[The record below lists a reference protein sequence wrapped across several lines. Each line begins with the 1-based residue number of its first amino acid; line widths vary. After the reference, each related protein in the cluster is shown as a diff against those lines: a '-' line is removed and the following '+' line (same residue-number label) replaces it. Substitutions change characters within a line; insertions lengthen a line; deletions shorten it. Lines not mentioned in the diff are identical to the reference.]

1 MTPHTTMSKSD
12 IPQPNNTFSST
23 YLSKQ
28 RPRTAMEALML
39 SISDVIEES
48 VEELQPLRE
57 AVAICIEQLD
67 EQDQFIVNAINSEFL
82 SYEQLAKRLGVSKP
96 HAWRLKNN
104 AYAKLQQ
111 LLTMHPLIRKKVR
124 VVNTWEQSASQW
136 VMHIAS
142 FATEEQTISTDKLQR
157 LISSARAC
165 LFDNDDLP
173 VSLLWTEIGIEAIQD
188 LRKRD
193 AWDSG
198 QMCKLLASKQ
208 HDYGHGNI
216 TTFGLKGVLVRL
228 SDKVERLIN
237 LQSKKTKAQNESTVD
252 TLRDIVGYC
261 VIALMLNDE
270 TFDLELGDNYA
281 NESVS
286 DWV

>member
-1 MTPHTTMSKSD
+1 MIPHTMVLSKND
-12 IPQPNNTFSST
+12 LPQDNNVFITS
-23 YLSKQ
+23 YLNKQ
-28 RPRTAMEALML
+28 RPNTAMEALML

-48 VEELQPLRE
+48 AEELQPLRE

-67 EQDQFIVNAINSEFL
+67 EQDQFIVNSVNSEFV
-82 SYEQLAKRLGVSKP
+82 SYDELGKRLGVSKP

-104 AYAKLQQ
+104 AYARLQQ
-111 LLTMHPLIRKKVR
+111 LLIMHPLIRKKVR

-142 FATEEQTISTDKLQR
+142 FAAESKKADTNKLQR
-157 LISSARAC
+157 LVTSGRIC
-165 LFDNDDLP
+165 LFEQDELP
-173 VSLLWTEIGIEAIQD
+173 VSLLWTEIAIQAVQD
-188 LRKRD
+188 LRLSND
-193 AWDSG
+193 WDSG
-198 QMCKLLASKQ
+198 EMATLLASKQ

-216 TTFGLKGVLVRL
+216 TAFGMKGVLVRL

-237 LQSKKTKAQNESTVD
+237 LKSREAQNESKTD

-261 VIALMLNDE
+261 VIALMLNDD
-270 TFDLELGDNYA
+270 TFNLSLGDNYE

-286 DWV
+286 DWI

>member
-1 MTPHTTMSKSD
+1 MSKND
-12 IPQPNNTFSST
+12 IPQDNYVFSSS

-28 RPRTAMEALML
+28 RPQTAMEALML
-39 SISDVIEES
+39 SVSDVIEES
-48 VEELQPLRE
+48 AEELQPLRE
-57 AVAICIEQLD
+57 AVAMCIEQLD
-67 EQDQFIVNAINSEFL
+67 EQDQFIINSVNSEFL
-82 SYEQLAKRLGVSKP
+82 SYEQLGKRLGVSKP

-104 AYAKLQQ
+104 AYARLQQ

-124 VVNTWEQSASQW
+124 VVNNWEQSASQW

-142 FATEEQTISTDKLQR
+142 FATEIKEAEVEKLRR
-157 LISSARAC
+157 LVTSGRIC
-165 LFDNDDLP
+165 LFEQDELP
-173 VSLLWTEIGIEAIQD
+173 VSLLWTEIAIQAVQD
-188 LRKRD
+188 LRMRNQ
-193 AWDSG
+193 WDSG
-198 QMCKLLASKQ
+198 EMCTLLVSKQ

-216 TTFGLKGVLVRL
+216 TAFGMKGVLVRL

-237 LQSKKTKAQNESTVD
+237 LKSKKSKAQNESVID

-270 TFDLELGDNYA
+270 TFNLDLGDNYA
-281 NESVS
+281 DESAS

>member
-1 MTPHTTMSKSD
+1 MSKND
-12 IPQPNNTFSST
+12 IPQDNYVFSST

-28 RPRTAMEALML
+28 RPQTAMEALML
-39 SISDVIEES
+39 SVSDVIEES

-57 AVAICIEQLD
+57 AVAMCIEQLD
-67 EQDQFIVNAINSEFL
+67 EQDQFIINAVNSEFL
-82 SYEQLAKRLGVSKP
+82 SYEQLGKRLGVSKP

-142 FATEEQTISTDKLQR
+142 FATEEQEVSPEKLQR
-157 LISSARAC
+157 IVHVARVC
-165 LFDNDDLP
+165 LFDQDDVP
-173 VSLLWTEIGIEAIQD
+173 VSLLWTEMGIEAIQE
-188 LRKRD
+188 LRMRN

-198 QMCKLLASKQ
+198 KMCKLLASKQ

-216 TTFGLKGVLVRL
+216 TAFGLKGVLVRL

-237 LQSKKTKAQNESTVD
+237 LKSKKSKAQNESLLD

-261 VIALMLNDE
+261 VIALMINDE
-270 TFDLELGDNYA
+270 TFNLELGENYA

-286 DWV
+286 DWI

>member
-1 MTPHTTMSKSD
+1 MSKND
-12 IPQPNNTFSST
+12 IPQDNYVFSSS

-39 SISDVIEES
+39 SVSDVIEES
-48 VEELQPLRE
+48 AEELQPLRE
-57 AVAICIEQLD
+57 AVAMCIEQLD
-67 EQDQFIVNAINSEFL
+67 EQDQFIVNAVNSEFL
-82 SYEQLAKRLGVSKP
+82 SYEQLGKRLGVSKP

-124 VVNTWEQSASQW
+124 VAKSWEQSASQW

-142 FATEEQTISTDKLQR
+142 FATEEQEILPEKLQR
-157 LISSARAC
+157 LIQSARIC
-165 LFDNDDLP
+165 LFDQDDIP
-173 VSLLWTEIGIEAIQD
+173 VSLLWTEMGIEAIQE
-188 LRKRD
+188 LRMLN

-198 QMCKLLASKQ
+198 EMCTLLASKQ

-237 LQSKKTKAQNESTVD
+237 LKSKKSKAQNESLLD

-270 TFDLELGDNYA
+270 TFHLELGENYA
-281 NESVS
+281 NESAS
-286 DWV
+286 DWI

>member
-1 MTPHTTMSKSD
+1 
-12 IPQPNNTFSST
+12 
-23 YLSKQ
+23 
-28 RPRTAMEALML
+28 MEALML

-48 VEELQPLRE
+48 AEELQPLRE
-57 AVAICIEQLD
+57 AVAVCIEQLD
-67 EQDQFIVNAINSEFL
+67 EQDQFIVNSVNSEFV
-82 SYEQLAKRLGVSKP
+82 SYDELGKRLGVSKP

-104 AYAKLQQ
+104 AYARLQQ
-111 LLTMHPLIRKKVR
+111 LLVMHPLIRKKVR

-142 FATEEQTISTDKLQR
+142 LATEPKEIQIEKLQR
-157 LISSARAC
+157 LITSGRIC
-165 LFDNDDLP
+165 LFEQDELP
-173 VSLLWTEIGIEAIQD
+173 VSLLWTEIAIQAVQD
-188 LRKRD
+188 LRRSSD
-193 AWDSG
+193 WDSG
-198 QMCKLLASKQ
+198 EMATLLASKQ

-216 TTFGLKGVLVRL
+216 TAFGMKGVLVRL
-228 SDKVERLIN
+228 SDKIERYIN
-237 LQSKKTKAQNESTVD
+237 LKSKKAQNESKTD

-270 TFDLELGDNYA
+270 TFNLDLGDNYE

>member
-1 MTPHTTMSKSD
+1 MSKND
-12 IPQPNNTFSST
+12 ILKDNYVFSST

-39 SISDVIEES
+39 SVSDVVEES
-48 VEELQPLRE
+48 AEELQPLRE
-57 AVAICIEQLD
+57 AVAMCIEQLD
-67 EQDQFIVNAINSEFL
+67 EQDQFIVNAVNSEFL
-82 SYEQLAKRLGVSKP
+82 SYEQLGKRLGVSKP

-111 LLTMHPLIRKKVR
+111 LLTMHPLVRKKVR

-142 FATEEQTISTDKLQR
+142 FATEEQEILPEKLQR
-157 LISSARAC
+157 LIQSARIC
-165 LFDNDDLP
+165 LFDQDDIP
-173 VSLLWTEIGIEAIQD
+173 VSLLWTEMGIEAIQE
-188 LRKRD
+188 LRLRNS
-193 AWDSG
+193 WDSG
-198 QMCKLLASKQ
+198 EMCALLVSKQ
-208 HDYGHGNI
+208 HDYGHNNI
-216 TTFGLKGVLVRL
+216 VAFGLRGVLVRL

-237 LQSKKTKAQNESTVD
+237 LKSKKSKAKNESMLD

-270 TFDLELGDNYA
+270 TFNLELGDNYA

>member
-1 MTPHTTMSKSD
+1 MIPHTMVMSKND
-12 IPQPNNTFSST
+12 IPQDNNVFITS
-23 YLSKQ
+23 YVNKQ
-28 RPRTAMEALML
+28 RPNTAMEALML

-48 VEELQPLRE
+48 AEELQPLRE
-57 AVAICIEQLD
+57 AVAVCIEQLD
-67 EQDQFIVNAINSEFL
+67 EQDQFIVNSVNSEFV
-82 SYEQLAKRLGVSKP
+82 SYDELGKRLGVSKP

-104 AYAKLQQ
+104 AYARLQQ
-111 LLTMHPLIRKKVR
+111 LLVMHPLIRKKVR

-142 FATEEQTISTDKLQR
+142 LATEPKEIQIEKLQR
-157 LISSARAC
+157 LITSGRIC
-165 LFDNDDLP
+165 LFEQDELP
-173 VSLLWTEIGIEAIQD
+173 VSLLWTEIAIQAVQD
-188 LRKRD
+188 LRRTND
-193 AWDSG
+193 WDSG
-198 QMCKLLASKQ
+198 EMATLLASKQ

-216 TTFGLKGVLVRL
+216 TAFGMKGVLVRL
-228 SDKVERLIN
+228 SDKIERYIN
-237 LQSKKTKAQNESTVD
+237 LKSKKAQNESKTD

-270 TFDLELGDNYA
+270 TFNLDLGDNYA

>member
-1 MTPHTTMSKSD
+1 MSKND
-12 IPQPNNTFSST
+12 IPQDNYVFSSS

-28 RPRTAMEALML
+28 RPQTAMEALML
-39 SISDVIEES
+39 SVSDVIEES
-48 VEELQPLRE
+48 AEELQPLRE
-57 AVAICIEQLD
+57 AVAMCIEQLD
-67 EQDQFIVNAINSEFL
+67 EQDQFIINSVNSEFL
-82 SYEQLAKRLGVSKP
+82 SYEQLGKRLGVSKP

-104 AYAKLQQ
+104 AYARLQQ

-142 FATEEQTISTDKLQR
+142 FATEIKEAEVEKLRR
-157 LISSARAC
+157 LVTSGRIC
-165 LFDNDDLP
+165 LFEQDELP
-173 VSLLWTEIGIEAIQD
+173 VSLLWTEIAIQAVQD
-188 LRKRD
+188 LRMRNQ
-193 AWDSG
+193 WDSG
-198 QMCKLLASKQ
+198 EMCTLLVSKQ

-216 TTFGLKGVLVRL
+216 TAFGMKGVLVRL

-237 LQSKKTKAQNESTVD
+237 LKSKKSKAQNESLID

-270 TFDLELGDNYA
+270 TFSLDLGENYA

>member
-1 MTPHTTMSKSD
+1 MIPHTMVMSKND
-12 IPQPNNTFSST
+12 IPQDNNVFITS
-23 YLSKQ
+23 YVNKQ
-28 RPRTAMEALML
+28 RPNTAMEALML

-48 VEELQPLRE
+48 AEELQPLRE

-67 EQDQFIVNAINSEFL
+67 EQDQFIVNSVNSEFV
-82 SYEQLAKRLGVSKP
+82 SYDELGKRLGVSKP

-104 AYAKLQQ
+104 AYARLQQ
-111 LLTMHPLIRKKVR
+111 LLVMHPLIRKKVR

-136 VMHIAS
+136 VMHMAS
-142 FATEEQTISTDKLQR
+142 LATEPKEIQIEKLQR
-157 LISSARAC
+157 LITSGRIC
-165 LFDNDDLP
+165 LFEQDELP
-173 VSLLWTEIGIEAIQD
+173 VSLLWTEIAIQAIQD
-188 LRKRD
+188 LRRTND
-193 AWDSG
+193 WDSG
-198 QMCKLLASKQ
+198 EMATLLASKQ

-216 TTFGLKGVLVRL
+216 TAFGMKGVLVRL
-228 SDKVERLIN
+228 SDKIERYIN
-237 LQSKKTKAQNESTVD
+237 LKSKKAQNESKTD

-270 TFDLELGDNYA
+270 TFNLDLGDNYA

>member
-1 MTPHTTMSKSD
+1 MSKND
-12 IPQPNNTFSST
+12 IPQDNYVFSST

-28 RPRTAMEALML
+28 RPQTAMEALML
-39 SISDVIEES
+39 SVSDVIEES
-48 VEELQPLRE
+48 AEELQPLRE
-57 AVAICIEQLD
+57 AVAMCIEQLD

-82 SYEQLAKRLGVSKP
+82 SYEQLGKRLGVSKP

-124 VVNTWEQSASQW
+124 VVNNWEQSASQW

-142 FATEEQTISTDKLQR
+142 FATEIKEADVTKLQR
-157 LISSARAC
+157 LITSGRVC
-165 LFDNDDLP
+165 LFDQDELP
-173 VSLLWTEIGIEAIQD
+173 VSLLWTEIAIQAVQD
-188 LRKRD
+188 LRMREQ
-193 AWDSG
+193 WDSG
-198 QMCKLLASKQ
+198 EMCSLLVSKQ

-216 TTFGLKGVLVRL
+216 TSFGMKGVLVRL

-237 LQSKKTKAQNESTVD
+237 LKSKKSKAQNESVVD

-270 TFDLELGDNYA
+270 TFNLDLGENYA
-281 NESVS
+281 NESAS
-286 DWV
+286 DWI

>member
-1 MTPHTTMSKSD
+1 
-12 IPQPNNTFSST
+12 
-23 YLSKQ
+23 
-28 RPRTAMEALML
+28 MEALML
-39 SISDVIEES
+39 SISDIVEES
-48 VEELQPLRE
+48 IEELQPLRE
-57 AVAICIEQLD
+57 AVAVCIEQLN
-67 EQDQFIVNAINSEFL
+67 EQDQFIVNAVNSEFL
-82 SYEQLAKRLGVSKP
+82 SYEELAKRLGVSKP
-96 HAWRLKNN
+96 HAWRLINN

-142 FATEEQTISTDKLQR
+142 FADTEPKKVNIEKLQK
-157 LISSARAC
+157 LIASARIC
-165 LFDNDDLP
+165 LFENNDTP
-173 VSLLWTEIGIEAIQD
+173 VSLLWTEIAIEAIQE
-188 LRKRD
+188 LRFTKE
-193 AWDSG
+193 WDSG
-198 QMCKLLASKQ
+198 RMSTLLASKQ

-216 TTFGLKGVLVRL
+216 TAFGLQGVLVRL
-228 SDKVERLIN
+228 SDKIERLIN
-237 LQSKKTKAQNESTVD
+237 LKSKIGKAKNESLTD

-270 TFDLELGDNYA
+270 TFNLDLGDNYA

>member
-1 MTPHTTMSKSD
+1 MSKSD
-12 IPQPNNTFSST
+12 IPQDNNVFITS
-23 YLSKQ
+23 YVNKQ
-28 RPRTAMEALML
+28 RPNTAMEALML

-48 VEELQPLRE
+48 AEELQPLRE

-67 EQDQFIVNAINSEFL
+67 EQDQFIVNSVNSEFL
-82 SYEQLAKRLGVSKP
+82 SYDELGKRLGVSKP

-104 AYAKLQQ
+104 AYARLQQ
-111 LLTMHPLIRKKVR
+111 LLVMHPLIRKKVR

-136 VMHIAS
+136 VMHMAS
-142 FATEEQTISTDKLQR
+142 LATEPKEIQIEKLQR
-157 LISSARAC
+157 LITSGRIC
-165 LFDNDDLP
+165 LFEQDELP
-173 VSLLWTEIGIEAIQD
+173 VSLLWTEIAIQAIQD
-188 LRKRD
+188 LRRTND
-193 AWDSG
+193 WDSG
-198 QMCKLLASKQ
+198 EMATLLASKQ

-216 TTFGLKGVLVRL
+216 TAFGMKGVLVRL
-228 SDKVERLIN
+228 SDKIERYIN
-237 LQSKKTKAQNESTVD
+237 LKSKKAHNESKTD

-270 TFDLELGDNYA
+270 TFNLDLGDNYA